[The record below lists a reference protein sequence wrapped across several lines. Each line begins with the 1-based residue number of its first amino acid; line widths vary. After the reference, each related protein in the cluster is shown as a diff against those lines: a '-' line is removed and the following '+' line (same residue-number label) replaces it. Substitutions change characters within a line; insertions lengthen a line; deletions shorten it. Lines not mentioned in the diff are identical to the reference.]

1 MKPPEIIFASKAM
14 ELVIDTSRRIARTLT
29 PVLIE
34 GESGTGKELIA
45 KLIHSLSD
53 RRLRPFVPVNCG
65 AVPETLFE
73 SEFFGYKAGAFTG
86 AVRDKPGIFEAA
98 NGGTLFLDEIGD
110 LSPAMQAKC
119 LRVLQEN
126 ELRRVGETKVSI
138 VDVRFVSATNKKLE
152 EEMRT
157 RRFREDLFFRI
168 SVLRLSLE
176 PLRER
181 KEDIPVLCDH
191 FSAKHALRLGKEAP
205 DLSDAVMSLFSDYE
219 WPGNVRELENEIHR
233 MVALSND
240 GTPVTCV
247 EVSPRILNS
256 VKRAG
261 EPGSGGGLKARL
273 EACEKEIIQDALA
286 TCGWN
291 KSRTARHLGLSR
303 QGLHRKLQR
312 LGIRR
317 YE

>member
-1 MKPPEIIFASKAM
+1 MKPPEIVFASKAM
-14 ELVIDTSRRIARTLT
+14 EILIDTSKRIARTST

-45 KLIHSLSD
+45 RLIHSLSD
-53 RRLRPFVPVNCG
+53 RRQRPFVPVNCG

-119 LRVLQEN
+119 LRVLQEH
-126 ELRRVGETKVSI
+126 ELRRVGDTRVSI

-152 EEMRT
+152 HEMRT
-157 RRFREDLFFRI
+157 GGFREDLFFRI
-168 SVLRLSLE
+168 SVLRLGIE

-205 DLSDAVMSLFSDYE
+205 ELSGAVVSLFSDYD

-233 MVALSND
+233 MVALSRD
-240 GTPVTCV
+240 GARVTCV
-247 EVSPRILNS
+247 QVSPRILSS
-256 VKRAG
+256 VKRGGEAG
-261 EPGSGGGLKARL
+261 VGGRLKARL
-273 EACEKEIIQDALA
+273 ETCEKEIIMDALDK
-286 TCGWN
+286 CGWN

-303 QGLHRKLQR
+303 QGLHRKLQKLR
-312 LGIRR
+312 IQR

>member
-1 MKPPEIIFASKAM
+1 MKPPEIVFASKAM
-14 ELVIDTSRRIARTLT
+14 ELVIDTTRRIARTSS

-45 KLIHSLSD
+45 RLIHSLSE
-53 RRLRPFVPVNCG
+53 RSHKPFVPVNCG

-110 LSPAMQAKC
+110 LSPAMQSKC

-126 ELRRVGETKVSI
+126 ELRRIGDTRVST
-138 VDVRFVSATNKKLE
+138 VDIRFVSATNKKLE
-152 EEMRT
+152 QEMRT
-157 RRFREDLFFRI
+157 SRFREDLYFRI
-168 SVLRLSLE
+168 GVLRLSIE

-181 KEDIPVLCDH
+181 REDIPVLCDH
-191 FSAKHALRLGKEAP
+191 FAAKHALRLGKEPPNLAGE
-205 DLSDAVMSLFSDYE
+205 VISLFLDYE

-233 MVALSND
+233 MVALSHD
-240 GTPVTCV
+240 GTHVSCFQ
-247 EVSPRILNS
+247 VSPRILNS
-256 VKRAG
+256 VRRATLRGTRG
-261 EPGSGGGLKARL
+261 ELKAKL
-273 EACEKEIIQDALA
+273 ELCEKEIITDALDK
-286 TCGWN
+286 CGWN
-291 KSRTARHLGLSR
+291 RSRAARHLGLSR
-303 QGLHRKLQR
+303 QGLYRKIQR

-317 YE
+317 HE